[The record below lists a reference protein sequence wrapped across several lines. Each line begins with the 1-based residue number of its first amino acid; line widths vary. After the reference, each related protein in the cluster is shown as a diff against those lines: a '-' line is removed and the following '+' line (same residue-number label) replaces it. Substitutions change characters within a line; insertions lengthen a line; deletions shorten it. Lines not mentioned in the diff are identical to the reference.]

1 MAFGWHDNCNID
13 VHFTRFTHNI
23 SAIMLFRKKYTSV
36 KADFEKFL
44 KDNNCTYTINQEEND
59 TTIYNFEFQA
69 GKFVAAIRKQDDC
82 VEITY
87 PCMASAPMIQLPLV
101 RSKCNDRNNSNILFK
116 YSYSIDNEA
125 GEVNVHMSFF
135 NNQVTTDNMVHQL
148 KAAFHFQREWQRDF
162 DEALSISKDYD
173 TVDLESELYKHH
185 REMFMLRRL
194 ELRHQL
200 DSSAANI
207 AIGIDTLPL
216 WKMLDT
222 ISPLPS
228 ARLLFMTVNTVN
240 SQLRLEDEQ
249 EIRNFDL
256 RRALVEGEGQ
266 QARLARDYAVLD
278 LHYKLGLDEKP
289 MMTTISITAE
299 GEDDQSI
306 YSRVTI
312 THVPRNA
319 SRAHSLSNENRQPH
333 SISMLIAL
341 DRRDDKQHQQE
352 FEYMWTDAQLK
363 ARNGEKDSLTDDQL
377 LLGQVRVADVA
388 YNMYWGVQMF
398 NGGRYYEAI
407 LYLENVFNS
416 YRSDFFEMGS
426 EGKRLFMEAAYKLG
440 FCYNELG
447 LPKQAFYYLDLMAS
461 DGNIRHTMELVNSM
475 ANSKDLR
482 LFSYTEGIMD
492 EVKRNFDDNEELPDN
507 IRSFM
512 NFIRRR
518 RGYAYIDFNQLDKAE
533 KIFTQMLDEEE
544 NADYAINELAYIK
557 KLRQQRGEE
566 ITTKGDDELP
576 SVGPT
581 DAPPF

>member
-1 MAFGWHDNCNID
+1 
-13 VHFTRFTHNI
+13 
-23 SAIMLFRKKYTSV
+23 MLFRKKYNSV
-36 KADFEKFL
+36 KADFEQFL
-44 KDNNCTYTINQEEND
+44 KANNCTYTIDKEDND
-59 TTIYNFEFQA
+59 TTIFNFEFQA
-69 GKFVAAIRKQDDC
+69 GHFVAAIRKQDDC
-82 VEITY
+82 VEVTY
-87 PCMASAPMIQLPLV
+87 PCIATATMLHLPLV

-116 YSYSIDNEA
+116 YSYSIDKEE
-125 GEVNVHMSFF
+125 GEINVHMSFF
-135 NNQVTTDNMVHQL
+135 NNQVNNENMVHQL

-162 DEALSISKDYD
+162 DEAVSISKDYESA
-173 TVDLESELYKHH
+173 DLESEIYKHQ

-200 DSSAANI
+200 DSNAAAI
-207 AIGIDTLPL
+207 ATGTGTLPL
-216 WKMLDT
+216 WQMLDT
-222 ISPLPS
+222 VAPLPA

-240 SQLRLEDEQ
+240 GQQRIEDEQ
-249 EIRNFDL
+249 EIRNFNL
-256 RRALVEGEGQ
+256 RNVLVEGEGK
-266 QARLARDYAVLD
+266 QARLTRDYAVLD
-278 LHYKLGLDEKP
+278 LHYKQGLDEKP
-289 MMTTISITAE
+289 MMTTITITAE
-299 GEDDQSI
+299 GEDDHSI
-306 YSRVTI
+306 YSRITV

-319 SRAHSLSNENRQPH
+319 SRLNSMSNEGRQPH

-341 DRRDDKQHQQE
+341 DRSDDKQRQQE
-352 FEYMWTDAQLK
+352 FDYMWTDAQLK

-377 LLGQVRVADVA
+377 LLGQVTVADTA

-398 NGGRYYEAI
+398 NSGRYYEAI
-407 LYLENVFNS
+407 MYLENLFNS

-482 LFSYTEGIMD
+482 LFSYTEGVMD
-492 EVKRNFDDNEELPDN
+492 EVRRNFDDNEEMPEN
-507 IRSFM
+507 IRDFI

-518 RGYAYIDFNQLDKAE
+518 RGYAYIDFNQLDQAE
-533 KIFTQMLDEEE
+533 KIFTQMLDEED

-557 KLRQQRGEE
+557 RLRQLRGEE
-566 ITTKGDDELP
+566 ISTKGDNTPPE
-576 SVGPT
+576 VGPT

>member
-1 MAFGWHDNCNID
+1 
-13 VHFTRFTHNI
+13 
-23 SAIMLFRKKYTSV
+23 MLFRKKYNSV
-36 KADFEKFL
+36 KADFEQFL
-44 KDNNCTYTINQEEND
+44 KANNCTYTIDKEDND
-59 TTIYNFEFQA
+59 TTIFNFEFQA
-69 GKFVAAIRKQDDC
+69 GHFVAAIRKQDDC
-82 VEITY
+82 VEVTY
-87 PCMASAPMIQLPLV
+87 PCIATATMLHLPLV

-116 YSYSIDNEA
+116 YSYSIDKEE

-135 NNQVTTDNMVHQL
+135 NNQVNNENMVHQL
-148 KAAFHFQREWQRDF
+148 KAAFHFQHEWQRDF
-162 DEALSISKDYD
+162 DEAVSISKDYD
-173 TVDLESELYKHH
+173 SADLESEIYKHQ

-200 DSSAANI
+200 DSNAAAI
-207 AIGIDTLPL
+207 ATGTGTLPL
-216 WKMLDT
+216 WQMLDT
-222 ISPLPS
+222 VAPLPA

-240 SQLRLEDEQ
+240 GQQRIEDEQ
-249 EIRNFDL
+249 EIRNFNL
-256 RRALVEGEGQ
+256 RNVLVEGEGK
-266 QARLARDYAVLD
+266 QARLTRDYAVLD
-278 LHYKLGLDEKP
+278 LHYKQGLDEKP
-289 MMTTISITAE
+289 MMTTIAITAE
-299 GEDDQSI
+299 GEDDHSI
-306 YSRVTI
+306 YSRITV

-319 SRAHSLSNENRQPH
+319 SRLNSMSNEGRQPH

-341 DRRDDKQHQQE
+341 DRSDEKQRQQE
-352 FEYMWTDAQLK
+352 FDYMWTDAQLK

-377 LLGQVRVADVA
+377 LLGQVRVADTA

-398 NGGRYYEAI
+398 NSGRYYEAA

-482 LFSYTEGIMD
+482 LFSYTEGVMD
-492 EVKRNFDDNEELPDN
+492 EVRRNFDDNEEMPEN
-507 IRSFM
+507 IRDFI

-518 RGYAYIDFNQLDKAE
+518 RGYAYIDFNQLDQAE
-533 KIFTQMLDEEE
+533 KIFTQMLDEED

-557 KLRQQRGEE
+557 RLRQLRGEE
-566 ITTKGDDELP
+566 ISTKGDNNTPE
-576 SVGPT
+576 VGPT